1 MYHLETKIESQGEN
15 ITLNGTANA
24 RFEKF
29 GIGGNSSQETREE
42 FKSTVTGTEITV
54 NDTYINNQ
62 TKFNIDGNSYQ
73 RENPSPDNP
82 QEITNVG
89 ENGIKIKQS
98 GKNKVDFINYAEK
111 VFDSSKVEK
120 LSDGSYKFKHC
131 DTTYTLFEGLL
142 KAPSTLSWYAR
153 NDGTGKS
160 VRPTFMFKIFY
171 EDGTIGTPNYET
183 SPDFS
188 LQTIVLTK
196 NVIKIVNSYIGTS
209 PLTIIKD
216 VQLEEGSKATSYEPY
231 HEPIITPI
239 NLQGNIL
246 SKVGDVKD
254 ILKINRNGEVE
265 IKKNT
270 WEEIIN
276 GSDFIT
282 LSNNNKGLAF
292 YPSKKKTV
300 SLSDNDYLVT
310 NAQRNT
316 SHNDGTVY
324 QNPVNFV
331 FVGSPTDTLKTIK
344 AKFNGGKILYQ
355 LATPQIIT
363 LPSISPIELWQGT
376 NIFSLVT
383 NLDTEIELEYNYIP
397 QSPSPE
403 APSEI
408 KNVKDNINIK
418 IADKNNEEQQ
428 EILFP
433 LVQGQKLMQGD
444 YLADDGIHHT
454 KTQIQLDGV
463 TNGLKV
469 LNVTK
474 HSNDIYYCVINL
486 VKQSLNNTT
495 DVSSMYCSHFMP
507 HFEVKPGSCY
517 IAGSGLF
524 LVLVLTDQTITTV
537 DAANT
542 WLAAQK
548 EKGTPVVIEYKLAE
562 EEIETYTEV
571 QKEAWKQIKN
581 ARSYEG
587 QTNIFSTDEIS
598 PMFDVSAYKGISEE
612 FKQRLLN
619 GKITRAYLK
628 VLATDTKP
636 EMIID
641 ENNYLKDCTFEE
653 LRYVPDEGFIG
664 GTVAK
669 RVTGNFNN
677 VNSSFSIQDRE
688 FELYL
693 GVDLED
699 GTTEYIKYG
708 TFIVQK
714 PEDDQVT
721 DNTSF
726 EALDYMIKLNLPWV
740 DRMTYPCTL
749 KELFDDLVAQSGL
762 STKVTSFLNQN
773 FIVENNQFE
782 EGTTRREVLKAIA
795 QIAFNWARIDED
807 NDIVMDFE
815 KKDEV
820 AETLTADNYYN
831 LKKQDKYGPINVIVL
846 RNSQVEGENVT
857 LKDEYS
863 INYPIGK
870 NYCPD
875 IEKWEL
881 TNGAYIKDGYI
892 VLPNSNSQAK
902 IIFIKPEDVDNELY
916 LNYISNSDESNYGT
930 HINIDYLDEN
940 KKIINS
946 NGNAHINL
954 NGENN
959 IKANFGGNNEYG
971 NAIKEA
977 KYIRIIFIRG
987 STYTPL
993 PYKIKNVMLNKSDI
1007 NYEPFIPNGETELV
1021 ISDNPFAYT
1030 QSKRAKLIEAGRI
1043 LFGLTYVPMSMD
1055 MIGYMYLNCKDKIK
1069 ATNLNNETFE
1079 TYLLNHT
1086 IEYTG
1091 TISDSMEAPAVTKTE
1106 TKYQFTP
1113 QMIEALKHTELLID
1127 KANQRITEVVEK
1139 QTDFSNELTKQE
1151 TSLSGISQQVSKIY
1165 DFKKSVKGIY
1175 EIVLED
1181 ALPTNILKFE
1191 AIAKNVVGIY
1201 PKKTL
1206 YPSPKLYPKKGGA
1219 TLTLVFGRT
1228 SRGSIPNPI
1237 LPKKTLYPSSILY
1250 PRADGSYIREYS
1262 FYIGNP
1268 LREYLGKHD
1277 IFRVEND
1284 TEKGI
1289 TVVKVIRYV
1298 KYENGQYGLYDEPI
1312 EEIIDDTQQL
1322 QLFKGNNFVYI
1333 KEFTDWDI
1341 SADYIFNNE
1350 LNKQYAPRVETN
1362 ANIKTLNNEIELK
1375 VSEKV
1380 GKDEVITAI
1389 NLTPE
1394 KAKIK
1399 SKNLEL
1405 EGITTINGGFSIDE
1419 KGNASIANDTVKIN
1433 EKGIQ
1438 LADGASLVGGEG
1450 LITNLQFYGKVT
1462 HVYGAM
1468 NTEGYYDALGFEV
1481 DELTAGACVATSCT
1495 ISADLPKNFTVV
1507 SAYVTIK
1514 HYPTKFYFNNNHG
1527 WGYSRKL
1534 KLYQRSSSSMYREYN
1549 IFGGALIPSN
1559 YGIEVPNAFG
1569 KESFT
1574 PSIPNDTSQKV
1585 DIVTSIDLT
1594 EYLSS
1599 ETNYQSDFIIRSSDT
1614 PPAYTGDQSTGV
1626 DYVNCGYKTG
1636 MVMAVLNVYG
1646 YLRLEN
1652 KEE

>member
-1 MYHLETKIESQGEN
+1 MYHLETKIESQGESIALEN
-15 ITLNGTANA
+15 TARAKFTKFRIEGNSKQETTEGYQLLNLQSGMQNGITYYVDDEGYFYISGTCTSDRITLNLNEMVLNGTYTFTSKSISGGGINCALKDNTSEYKTIFWANNNNNTKEVNA
-24 RFEKF
+24 ISKDLVCYLTN
-29 GIGGNSSQETREE
+29 GATYNSKIKLMLVSGSQEKDVEPY
-42 FKSTVTGTEITV
+42 TGGI
-54 NDTYINNQ
+54 
-62 TKFNIDGNSYQ
+62 
-73 RENPSPDNP
+73 PSPNP
-82 QEITNVG
+82 
-89 ENGIKIKQS
+89 
-98 GKNKVDFINYAEK
+98 
-111 VFDSSKVEK
+111 
-120 LSDGSYKFKHC
+120 
-131 DTTYTLFEGLL
+131 
-142 KAPSTLSWYAR
+142 
-153 NDGTGKS
+153 
-160 VRPTFMFKIFY
+160 
-171 EDGTIGTPNYET
+171 
-183 SPDFS
+183 
-188 LQTIVLTK
+188 
-196 NVIKIVNSYIGTS
+196 
-209 PLTIIKD
+209 
-216 VQLEEGSKATSYEPY
+216 
-231 HEPIITPI
+231 
-239 NLQGNIL
+239 
-246 SKVGDVKD
+246 
-254 ILKINRNGEVE
+254 
-265 IKKNT
+265 
-270 WEEIIN
+270 
-276 GSDFIT
+276 
-282 LSNNNKGLAF
+282 
-292 YPSKKKTV
+292 
-300 SLSDNDYLVT
+300 DY
-310 NAQRNT
+310 
-316 SHNDGTVY
+316 
-324 QNPVNFV
+324 
-331 FVGSPTDTLKTIK
+331 
-344 AKFNGGKILYQ
+344 
-355 LATPQIIT
+355 
-363 LPSISPIELWQGT
+363 
-376 NIFSLVT
+376 
-383 NLDTEIELEYNYIP
+383 
-397 QSPSPE
+397 
-403 APSEI
+403 PSEI
-408 KNVKDNINIK
+408 KNVKENVRINIRNK
-418 IADKNNEEQQ
+418 NFCDLDILEKLKEKAITINSLNSFTINLKNGRMGITSRINIMLPDGIDKSKKYRIKYHRKMNNTSFLPRLSALYVDGSKDEVEDRILEADYEYVTSGKELSGMTLSWNTQEQGGIVTFSNISITEINENSDFEESKKQT
-428 EILFP
+428 IIFP
-433 LVQGQKLMQGD
+433 FKQGQKLMQGD

-454 KTQIQLDGV
+454 KTQIVLDGV

-469 LNVTK
+469 SNVTK

-507 HFEVKPGSCY
+507 HFEVRPGSCY
-517 IAGSGLF
+517 IASSGLY

-542 WLAAQK
+542 WLATQK
-548 EKGTPVVIEYKLAE
+548 EKGTPVVIEYELAE
-562 EEIETYTEV
+562 EEIETYTEE
-571 QKEAWKQIKN
+571 QKEAYEQRKN
-581 ARSYEG
+581 ARSYDDI
-587 QTNIFSTDEIS
+587 THVFSTNLIS
-598 PMFDVSAYKGISEE
+598 PIFDLSAYKKITKE
-612 FKQRLLN
+612 FKDRVLG
-619 GKITRAYLK
+619 GKITRGYLK

-677 VNSSFSIQDRE
+677 VDSSFSIQDRE

-714 PEDDQVT
+714 PEDDQVN

-782 EGTTRREVLKAIA
+782 EGTTRRDVLKAIA

-831 LKKQDKYGPINVIVL
+831 LKKQDMYGPINVIIL

-857 LKDEYS
+857 IRDEKS
-863 INYPIGK
+863 IAQY
-870 NYCPD
+870 
-875 IEKWEL
+875 
-881 TNGAYIKDGYI
+881 
-892 VLPNSNSQAK
+892 
-902 IIFIKPEDVDNELY
+902 
-916 LNYISNSDESNYGT
+916 
-930 HINIDYLDEN
+930 
-940 KKIINS
+940 
-946 NGNAHINL
+946 
-954 NGENN
+954 
-959 IKANFGGNNEYG
+959 
-971 NAIKEA
+971 
-977 KYIRIIFIRG
+977 
-987 STYTPL
+987 
-993 PYKIKNVMLNKSDI
+993 
-1007 NYEPFIPNGETELV
+1007 GETELV

-1043 LFGLTYVPMSMD
+1043 LFGLTYIPMSMD

-1091 TISDSMEAPAVTKTE
+1091 TISDSMEAPAATKTE

-1113 QMIEALKHTELLID
+1113 QMIEALKHTELLVD
-1127 KANQRITEVVEK
+1127 KANQRITELIEK

-1151 TSLSGISQQVSKIY
+1151 ASLSGISQQVSKIY
-1165 DFKKSVKGIY
+1165 DFKKSVKGIN

-1191 AIAKNVVGIY
+1191 AIAKNVVGMY

-1262 FYIGNP
+1262 FYIANP

-1298 KYENGQYGLYDEPI
+1298 KYENGQYSLYDEPI
-1312 EEIIDDTQQL
+1312 EEIIDNTQQL

-1527 WGYSRKL
+1527 WGYSRNL

-1569 KESFT
+1569 EESFT

-1614 PPAYTGDQSTGV
+1614 PPAYTGDQSTGI

>member
-1 MYHLETKIESQGEN
+1 MINEGTQVLDYVEYQEKN
-15 ITLNGTANA
+15 IN
-24 RFEKF
+24 F
-29 GIGGNSSQETREE
+29 
-42 FKSTVTGTEITV
+42 
-54 NDTYINNQ
+54 
-62 TKFNIDGNSYQ
+62 
-73 RENPSPDNP
+73 
-82 QEITNVG
+82 
-89 ENGIKIKQS
+89 
-98 GKNKVDFINYAEK
+98 
-111 VFDSSKVEK
+111 
-120 LSDGSYKFKHC
+120 
-131 DTTYTLFEGLL
+131 
-142 KAPSTLSWYAR
+142 
-153 NDGTGKS
+153 
-160 VRPTFMFKIFY
+160 
-171 EDGTIGTPNYET
+171 
-183 SPDFS
+183 
-188 LQTIVLTK
+188 
-196 NVIKIVNSYIGTS
+196 
-209 PLTIIKD
+209 PLT
-216 VQLEEGSKATSYEPY
+216 
-231 HEPIITPI
+231 
-239 NLQGNIL
+239 
-246 SKVGDVKD
+246 
-254 ILKINRNGEVE
+254 
-265 IKKNT
+265 
-270 WEEIIN
+270 
-276 GSDFIT
+276 
-282 LSNNNKGLAF
+282 
-292 YPSKKKTV
+292 
-300 SLSDNDYLVT
+300 
-310 NAQRNT
+310 
-316 SHNDGTVY
+316 
-324 QNPVNFV
+324 QN
-331 FVGSPTDTLKTIK
+331 
-344 AKFNGGKILYQ
+344 
-355 LATPQIIT
+355 
-363 LPSISPIELWQGT
+363 
-376 NIFSLVT
+376 
-383 NLDTEIELEYNYIP
+383 
-397 QSPSPE
+397 
-403 APSEI
+403 
-408 KNVKDNINIK
+408 
-418 IADKNNEEQQ
+418 
-428 EILFP
+428 
-433 LVQGQKLMQGD
+433 QKLMKGD
-444 YLADDGIHHT
+444 YLAENGIHHKRKQIVLDGTENWVTLTTQKGDNTSYFYCT
-454 KTQIQLDGV
+454 KTDMKKASSIICNQFKNRAV
-463 TNGLKV
+463 W
-469 LNVTK
+469 
-474 HSNDIYYCVINL
+474 S
-486 VKQSLNNTT
+486 T
-495 DVSSMYCSHFMP
+495 DVEGIQSIIDNLIRLRINTNRAS
-507 HFEVKPGSCY
+507 
-517 IAGSGLF
+517 
-524 LVLVLTDQTITTV
+524 TV
-537 DAANT
+537 SELKA

-548 EKGTPVVIEYKLAE
+548 EKGTPVVIEYELAE
-562 EEIETYTEV
+562 EEIEPYTEEQQAV
-571 QKEAWKQIKN
+571 YDKIKKT
-581 ARSYEG
+581 AHSYDER
-587 QTNIFSTDEIS
+587 TYIFSPAEIS
-598 PMFDVSAYKGISEE
+598 PMFDVSAYKRISEE

-628 VLATDTKP
+628 VLATNTKP

-677 VNSSFSIQDRE
+677 VDSSFSIQDRE

-699 GTTEYIKYG
+699 KTTEYIKYG

-714 PEDDQVT
+714 PEDDQVN

-902 IIFIKPEDVDNELY
+902 IIFIKPEDVDNKLY

-930 HINIDYLDEN
+930 HINIEYLDEN
-940 KKIINS
+940 KKLIKS

-959 IKANFGGNNEYG
+959 IKANFGGNDEYG
-971 NAIKEA
+971 NVIKEA

-993 PYKIKNVMLNKSDI
+993 PYKIKNVMLNKADI

-1030 QSKRAKLIEAGRI
+1030 QSKRAKLIEAGKI
-1043 LFGLTYVPMSMD
+1043 LFGLTYIPMSMD

-1091 TISDSMEAPAVTKTE
+1091 TISDSMEAPAATKTE

-1113 QMIEALKHTELLID
+1113 QMIEALKHTELLLD
-1127 KANQRITEVVEK
+1127 KANQRITEVIEK

-1165 DFKKSVKGIY
+1165 DFKKSVKGID

-1191 AIAKNVVGIY
+1191 AIAKNVVGMY

-1206 YPSPKLYPKKGGA
+1206 YPSPKLYPKKGGT

-1237 LPKKTLYPSSILY
+1237 LPKKTLYPSSRLY

-1262 FYIGNP
+1262 FYIANP

-1419 KGNASIANDTVKIN
+1419 KGNASIANNTVKIN

-1450 LITNLQFYGKVT
+1450 LLSNLQYQGLNYSFGDYTIQGT
-1462 HVYGAM
+1462 F
-1468 NTEGYYDALGFEV
+1468 GYMGFWIADNGDKIEI
-1481 DELTAGACVATSCT
+1481 LKSSTIITA
-1495 ISADLPKNFTVV
+1495 D
-1507 SAYVTIK
+1507 
-1514 HYPTKFYFNNNHG
+1514 
-1527 WGYSRKL
+1527 
-1534 KLYQRSSSSMYREYN
+1534 
-1549 IFGGALIPSN
+1549 IPSN
-1559 YGIEVPNAFG
+1559 FKIKKGIITLVHRPINADYQVSASSNSKVNIWGTSRNVALYKGTLNKYVGRDTTYANYTESDLDYYSEISNAFG
-1569 KESFT
+1569 ENGWT
-1574 PSIPNDTSQKV
+1574 PPIATNTSDAQ
-1585 DIVTSIDLT
+1585 IATIHSIDISDYIT
-1594 EYLSS
+1594 SGEVNKFKIQTKMKTPTPGSDYYSS
-1599 ETNYQSDFIIRSSDT
+1599 EIKIAPYNGTVIAT
-1614 PPAYTGDQSTGV
+1614 
-1626 DYVNCGYKTG
+1626 
-1636 MVMAVLNVYG
+1636 LNIYG
-1646 YLRLEN
+1646 FMSM
-1652 KEE
+1652 

>member
-1 MYHLETKIESQGEN
+1 MYNFSNEAKIRV
-15 ITLNGTANA
+15 L
-24 RFEKF
+24 
-29 GIGGNSSQETREE
+29 
-42 FKSTVTGTEITV
+42 
-54 NDTYINNQ
+54 
-62 TKFNIDGNSYQ
+62 
-73 RENPSPDNP
+73 
-82 QEITNVG
+82 
-89 ENGIKIKQS
+89 S
-98 GKNKVDFINYAEK
+98 GK
-111 VFDSSKVEK
+111 
-120 LSDGSYKFKHC
+120 
-131 DTTYTLFEGLL
+131 
-142 KAPSTLSWYAR
+142 
-153 NDGTGKS
+153 
-160 VRPTFMFKIFY
+160 
-171 EDGTIGTPNYET
+171 
-183 SPDFS
+183 
-188 LQTIVLTK
+188 
-196 NVIKIVNSYIGTS
+196 
-209 PLTIIKD
+209 
-216 VQLEEGSKATSYEPY
+216 
-231 HEPIITPI
+231 
-239 NLQGNIL
+239 
-246 SKVGDVKD
+246 
-254 ILKINRNGEVE
+254 
-265 IKKNT
+265 
-270 WEEIIN
+270 
-276 GSDFIT
+276 
-282 LSNNNKGLAF
+282 
-292 YPSKKKTV
+292 
-300 SLSDNDYLVT
+300 VT
-310 NAQRNT
+310 R
-316 SHNDGTVY
+316 G
-324 QNPVNFV
+324 
-331 FVGSPTDTLKTIK
+331 
-344 AKFNGGKILYQ
+344 
-355 LATPQIIT
+355 
-363 LPSISPIELWQGT
+363 
-376 NIFSLVT
+376 
-383 NLDTEIELEYNYIP
+383 
-397 QSPSPE
+397 
-403 APSEI
+403 
-408 KNVKDNINIK
+408 
-418 IADKNNEEQQ
+418 
-428 EILFP
+428 
-433 LVQGQKLMQGD
+433 
-444 YLADDGIHHT
+444 
-454 KTQIQLDGV
+454 
-463 TNGLKV
+463 
-469 LNVTK
+469 
-474 HSNDIYYCVINL
+474 
-486 VKQSLNNTT
+486 
-495 DVSSMYCSHFMP
+495 
-507 HFEVKPGSCY
+507 
-517 IAGSGLF
+517 
-524 LVLVLTDQTITTV
+524 
-537 DAANT
+537 
-542 WLAAQK
+542 
-548 EKGTPVVIEYKLAE
+548 
-562 EEIETYTEV
+562 
-571 QKEAWKQIKN
+571 
-581 ARSYEG
+581 
-587 QTNIFSTDEIS
+587 
-598 PMFDVSAYKGISEE
+598 
-612 FKQRLLN
+612 
-619 GKITRAYLK
+619 YLK
-628 VLATDTKP
+628 VLSTDTKP

-677 VNSSFSIQDRE
+677 VDNSFSIQDRE

-714 PEDDQVT
+714 PEDDQVN

-726 EALDYMIKLNLPWV
+726 EALDYMIKLNLPWI

-762 STKVTSFLNQN
+762 STKVTSFLNQD

-782 EGTTRREVLKAIA
+782 EGTTRRDVLKAIA

-831 LKKQDKYGPINVIVL
+831 LKKQDMYGPINVIIL

-857 LKDEYS
+857 IRDEKS
-863 INYPIGK
+863 IAQY
-870 NYCPD
+870 
-875 IEKWEL
+875 
-881 TNGAYIKDGYI
+881 
-892 VLPNSNSQAK
+892 
-902 IIFIKPEDVDNELY
+902 
-916 LNYISNSDESNYGT
+916 
-930 HINIDYLDEN
+930 
-940 KKIINS
+940 
-946 NGNAHINL
+946 
-954 NGENN
+954 
-959 IKANFGGNNEYG
+959 
-971 NAIKEA
+971 
-977 KYIRIIFIRG
+977 
-987 STYTPL
+987 
-993 PYKIKNVMLNKSDI
+993 
-1007 NYEPFIPNGETELV
+1007 GETELV

-1069 ATNLNNETFE
+1069 ATNLNNKTFE

-1091 TISDSMEAPAVTKTE
+1091 TISDSMEAPAATKTE

-1113 QMIEALKHTELLID
+1113 QMIEALKHTELLVD
-1127 KANQRITEVVEK
+1127 KANQRITELIEK

-1151 TSLSGISQQVSKIY
+1151 ISLSGISQQVSKIY
-1165 DFKKSVKGIY
+1165 DFKKSVKGIN

-1191 AIAKNVVGIY
+1191 AIAKNVVGMY

-1262 FYIGNP
+1262 FYIANP

-1462 HVYGAM
+1462 HVFGAM

-1569 KESFT
+1569 EEDFT

-1614 PPAYTGDQSTGV
+1614 PPAYTGDQSIGI

>member
-1 MYHLETKIESQGEN
+1 MYHLEAKIESQGES
-15 ITLNGTANA
+15 ITLENTARA
-24 RFEKF
+24 KF
-29 GIGGNSSQETREE
+29 TKFRIEGNSKQETR
-42 FKSTVTGTEITV
+42 
-54 NDTYINNQ
+54 
-62 TKFNIDGNSYQ
+62 
-73 RENPSPDNP
+73 
-82 QEITNVG
+82 
-89 ENGIKIKQS
+89 S
-98 GKNKVDFINYAEK
+98 GKNKIIFDDIKETVNRGITCSIKNGVITLNDTASGVVNFYSNPINISAGKYTLSKNIGGTWSLGTAT
-111 VFDSSKVEK
+111 SSPAILLQQKEE
-120 LSDGSYKFKHC
+120 DGSY
-131 DTTYTLFEGLL
+131 TTVEGGELTAYASAKNFTTLDLAEGTYRIRVFI
-142 KAPSTLSWYAR
+142 A
-153 NDGTGKS
+153 TGNILNNFTW
-160 VRPTFMFKIFY
+160 RP
-171 EDGTIGTPNYET
+171 
-183 SPDFS
+183 
-188 LQTIVLTK
+188 
-196 NVIKIVNSYIGTS
+196 
-209 PLTIIKD
+209 
-216 VQLEEGSKATSYEPY
+216 QLEEGENFTGFE
-231 HEPIITPI
+231 
-239 NLQGNIL
+239 QG
-246 SKVGDVKD
+246 
-254 ILKINRNGEVE
+254 
-265 IKKNT
+265 
-270 WEEIIN
+270 
-276 GSDFIT
+276 
-282 LSNNNKGLAF
+282 GLM
-292 YPSKKKTV
+292 PSE
-300 SLSDNDYLVT
+300 
-310 NAQRNT
+310 
-316 SHNDGTVY
+316 
-324 QNPVNFV
+324 
-331 FVGSPTDTLKTIK
+331 
-344 AKFNGGKILYQ
+344 KF
-355 LATPQIIT
+355 
-363 LPSISPIELWQGT
+363 
-376 NIFSLVT
+376 
-383 NLDTEIELEYNYIP
+383 
-397 QSPSPE
+397 
-403 APSEI
+403 PSEI
-408 KNVKDNINIK
+408 KNVKGNTNIK
-418 IADKNNEEQQ
+418 ITDKNNEEQQ

-433 LVQGQKLMQGD
+433 LIQGQKLMQRD

-469 LNVTK
+469 SKVTK
-474 HSNDIYYCVINL
+474 HSNNIYYCVINL
-486 VKQSLNNTT
+486 VKQSINNMN
-495 DVSSMYCSHFMP
+495 DINGMYCSHFMP
-507 HFEVKPGSCY
+507 HFEVRPGSCY
-517 IAGSGLF
+517 IAGSGLY

-548 EKGTPVVIEYKLAE
+548 EKGTPVVIEYELAE
-562 EEIETYTEV
+562 EVVEPYTEEQQAV
-571 QKEAWKQIKN
+571 YDKIKKT
-581 ARSYEG
+581 AHSYDE
-587 QTNIFSTDEIS
+587 QTHIFSPDETSLI
-598 PMFDVSAYKGISEE
+598 FDVSAYKRISEE

-619 GKITRAYLK
+619 GKVTRGYLK

-636 EMIID
+636 EMTID

-677 VNSSFSIQDRE
+677 VDSSFSIQDRE

-714 PEDDQVT
+714 PENDQVN

-749 KELFDDLVAQSGL
+749 KELFNDLVDQSGL
-762 STKVTSFLNQN
+762 STKVTSFLNQD

-782 EGTTRREVLKAIA
+782 EGTTRRDVLKAIA

-831 LKKQDKYGPINVIVL
+831 LKKQDMYGPINVIIL

-857 LKDEYS
+857 IRDEKS
-863 INYPIGK
+863 IAQY
-870 NYCPD
+870 
-875 IEKWEL
+875 
-881 TNGAYIKDGYI
+881 
-892 VLPNSNSQAK
+892 
-902 IIFIKPEDVDNELY
+902 
-916 LNYISNSDESNYGT
+916 
-930 HINIDYLDEN
+930 
-940 KKIINS
+940 
-946 NGNAHINL
+946 
-954 NGENN
+954 
-959 IKANFGGNNEYG
+959 
-971 NAIKEA
+971 
-977 KYIRIIFIRG
+977 
-987 STYTPL
+987 
-993 PYKIKNVMLNKSDI
+993 
-1007 NYEPFIPNGETELV
+1007 GETELV

-1069 ATNLNNETFE
+1069 ATNLNNKTFE

-1091 TISDSMEAPAVTKTE
+1091 TISDSMEAPAATKTE

-1113 QMIEALKHTELLID
+1113 QMIEALKHTELLVD
-1127 KANQRITEVVEK
+1127 KANQRITELIEK

-1151 TSLSGISQQVSKIY
+1151 ISLSGISQQVSKIY
-1165 DFKKSVKGIY
+1165 DFKKSVKGIN

-1191 AIAKNVVGIY
+1191 AIAKNVVGMY

-1262 FYIGNP
+1262 FYIANP

-1438 LADGASLVGGEG
+1438 LVDGASLVGGEG

-1569 KESFT
+1569 KENFT

-1614 PPAYTGDQSTGV
+1614 PPAYTGDQSTGI

>member
-1 MYHLETKIESQGEN
+1 M
-15 ITLNGTANA
+15 
-24 RFEKF
+24 
-29 GIGGNSSQETREE
+29 
-42 FKSTVTGTEITV
+42 V
-54 NDTYINNQ
+54 
-62 TKFNIDGNSYQ
+62 
-73 RENPSPDNP
+73 
-82 QEITNVG
+82 
-89 ENGIKIKQS
+89 
-98 GKNKVDFINYAEK
+98 
-111 VFDSSKVEK
+111 VE
-120 LSDGSYKFKHC
+120 
-131 DTTYTLFEGLL
+131 
-142 KAPSTLSWYAR
+142 
-153 NDGTGKS
+153 
-160 VRPTFMFKIFY
+160 Y
-171 EDGTIGTPNYET
+171 E
-183 SPDFS
+183 
-188 LQTIVLTK
+188 
-196 NVIKIVNSYIGTS
+196 
-209 PLTIIKD
+209 
-216 VQLEEGSKATSYEPY
+216 
-231 HEPIITPI
+231 
-239 NLQGNIL
+239 
-246 SKVGDVKD
+246 
-254 ILKINRNGEVE
+254 
-265 IKKNT
+265 
-270 WEEIIN
+270 
-276 GSDFIT
+276 
-282 LSNNNKGLAF
+282 
-292 YPSKKKTV
+292 
-300 SLSDNDYLVT
+300 
-310 NAQRNT
+310 
-316 SHNDGTVY
+316 
-324 QNPVNFV
+324 
-331 FVGSPTDTLKTIK
+331 
-344 AKFNGGKILYQ
+344 
-355 LATPQIIT
+355 
-363 LPSISPIELWQGT
+363 
-376 NIFSLVT
+376 
-383 NLDTEIELEYNYIP
+383 
-397 QSPSPE
+397 
-403 APSEI
+403 
-408 KNVKDNINIK
+408 
-418 IADKNNEEQQ
+418 
-428 EILFP
+428 
-433 LVQGQKLMQGD
+433 
-444 YLADDGIHHT
+444 
-454 KTQIQLDGV
+454 
-463 TNGLKV
+463 
-469 LNVTK
+469 
-474 HSNDIYYCVINL
+474 
-486 VKQSLNNTT
+486 
-495 DVSSMYCSHFMP
+495 
-507 HFEVKPGSCY
+507 
-517 IAGSGLF
+517 
-524 LVLVLTDQTITTV
+524 
-537 DAANT
+537 
-542 WLAAQK
+542 
-548 EKGTPVVIEYKLAE
+548 LAE
-562 EEIETYTEV
+562 EEIEPYNAE
-571 QKEAWKQIKN
+571 QAESYKQIQD
-581 ARSYEG
+581 ARSYDDI
-587 QTNIFSTDEIS
+587 THVFSTNLIS
-598 PMFDVSAYKGISEE
+598 PIFDLSAYKKITKE
-612 FKQRLLN
+612 FKDRVLG
-619 GKITRAYLK
+619 GKITRGYLK

-677 VNSSFSIQDRE
+677 IDSSFSIQDRE

-714 PEDDQVT
+714 PEDDQVN

-726 EALDYMIKLNLPWV
+726 TALDYMIKLNLPWV

-762 STKVTSFLNQN
+762 STKVTSFLNQD

-782 EGTTRREVLKAIA
+782 EGTTRRDVLKAIA
-795 QIAFNWARIDED
+795 QMAFNWARVDED

-820 AETLTADNYYN
+820 AEILTADNYYN
-831 LKKQDKYGPINVIVL
+831 FKKQDMYGPINVIVL
-846 RNSQVEGENVT
+846 RNSQVEGENIT
-857 LKDEYS
+857 IRDEES
-863 INYPIGK
+863 INAPKGK
-870 NYCPD
+870 NLCPN
-875 IEKWEL
+875 INEWNL
-881 TNGAYIKDGYI
+881 YNGAYIEDGYI
-892 VLPNSNSQAK
+892 ILPNSNSFAR
-902 IIFIKPEDVDNELY
+902 IDVLWNKK
-916 LNYISNSDESNYGT
+916 SNSLKLNILFNSSFENYGV
-930 HINIDYLDEN
+930 HIYTEYRDEN
-940 KKIINS
+940 NTLLSS
-946 NGNAHINL
+946 NGAAYKDK
-954 NGENN
+954 NGEIIQNF
-959 IKANFGGNNEYG
+959 IFGGNNKYG
-971 NAIKEA
+971 EAISKA
-977 KYIRIIFIRG
+977 KYIRIIITRSSSFA
-987 STYTPL
+987 SQE
-993 PYKIKNVMLNKSDI
+993 YKFKNVMCNSEEL

-1091 TISDSMEAPAVTKTE
+1091 TISDSMEAPATTKTE

-1113 QMIEALKHTELLID
+1113 QMIEALKHTELLVD

-1165 DFKKSVKGIY
+1165 DFKKSVKGID

-1191 AIAKNVVGIY
+1191 AIAKNVVGMY

-1228 SRGSIPNPI
+1228 SRGSIPDPI
-1237 LPKKTLYPSSILY
+1237 LPKKTLYPSSTLY

-1262 FYIGNP
+1262 FYIANP

-1450 LITNLQFYGKVT
+1450 LLSNLQYQGLNYSFGDYTIQGT
-1462 HVYGAM
+1462 F
-1468 NTEGYYDALGFEV
+1468 GYMGFWIADNGDKIEI
-1481 DELTAGACVATSCT
+1481 LKSSTIITA
-1495 ISADLPKNFTVV
+1495 D
-1507 SAYVTIK
+1507 
-1514 HYPTKFYFNNNHG
+1514 
-1527 WGYSRKL
+1527 
-1534 KLYQRSSSSMYREYN
+1534 
-1549 IFGGALIPSN
+1549 IPSN
-1559 YGIEVPNAFG
+1559 FKIKKAIITLVHRPINADYRVSASSNSKVNIWGTSRNVALYKGTLNKYVGRDTTYANYTESDLDYYSEISNAFG
-1569 KESFT
+1569 ENGWT
-1574 PSIPNDTSQKV
+1574 PPIATNTSDAQ
-1585 DIVTSIDLT
+1585 IATIHSIDISDYIT
-1594 EYLSS
+1594 SGEVNKFKIQTKMKTPTSGSDYYSS
-1599 ETNYQSDFIIRSSDT
+1599 EIKIAPYNGTVIAT
-1614 PPAYTGDQSTGV
+1614 
-1626 DYVNCGYKTG
+1626 
-1636 MVMAVLNVYG
+1636 LNIYG
-1646 YLRLEN
+1646 FMSM
-1652 KEE
+1652 

>member
-1 MYHLETKIESQGEN
+1 MYHLETKIKGQGEN
-15 ITLNGTANA
+15 ITLNNTAEA
-24 RFEKF
+24 RFKSF
-29 GIGGNSSQETREE
+29 GIGGNSYQETGDVTDEE
-42 FKSTVTGTEITV
+42 GNVIGVMPSPNYKSDIQNVTGSANV
-54 NDTYINNQ
+54 
-62 TKFNIDGNSYQ
+62 K
-73 RENPSPDNP
+73 
-82 QEITNVG
+82 ITNG
-89 ENGIKIKQS
+89 LEDITYQEQS
-98 GKNKVDFINYAEK
+98 F
-111 VFDSSKVEK
+111 
-120 LSDGSYKFKHC
+120 
-131 DTTYTLFEGLL
+131 T
-142 KAPSTLSWYAR
+142 
-153 NDGTGKS
+153 
-160 VRPTFMFKIFY
+160 
-171 EDGTIGTPNYET
+171 
-183 SPDFS
+183 
-188 LQTIVLTK
+188 
-196 NVIKIVNSYIGTS
+196 
-209 PLTIIKD
+209 
-216 VQLEEGSKATSYEPY
+216 
-231 HEPIITPI
+231 
-239 NLQGNIL
+239 
-246 SKVGDVKD
+246 
-254 ILKINRNGEVE
+254 
-265 IKKNT
+265 
-270 WEEIIN
+270 
-276 GSDFIT
+276 
-282 LSNNNKGLAF
+282 
-292 YPSKKKTV
+292 
-300 SLSDNDYLVT
+300 
-310 NAQRNT
+310 
-316 SHNDGTVY
+316 
-324 QNPVNFV
+324 
-331 FVGSPTDTLKTIK
+331 
-344 AKFNGGKILYQ
+344 
-355 LATPQIIT
+355 
-363 LPSISPIELWQGT
+363 
-376 NIFSLVT
+376 
-383 NLDTEIELEYNYIP
+383 
-397 QSPSPE
+397 
-403 APSEI
+403 
-408 KNVKDNINIK
+408 
-418 IADKNNEEQQ
+418 
-428 EILFP
+428 FP
-433 LVQGQKLMQGD
+433 LQEGQRLMLND
-444 YLADDGIHHT
+444 YLADDGIHH
-454 KTQIQLDGV
+454 KRKQIVFDG
-463 TNGLKV
+463 TENWIW
-469 LNVTK
+469 
-474 HSNDIYYCVINL
+474 NDTTRYAL
-486 VKQSLNNTT
+486 SLENIGGI
-495 DVSSMYCSHFMP
+495 DAICSHYIY
-507 HFEVKPGSCY
+507 KKYTGSTLSTDKTFCVNDNFTY
-517 IAGSGLF
+517 IGFHDKEITS
-524 LVLVLTDQTITTV
+524 LTKWKEYLAEQY
-537 DAANT
+537 AN
-542 WLAAQK
+542 
-548 EKGTPVVIEYKLAE
+548 GTPLTVEYDLAE
-562 EEIETYTEV
+562 EEIEPYTEEQQAV
-571 QKEAWKQIKN
+571 HNEIKKT
-581 ARSYEG
+581 AHSYGE
-587 QTNIFSTDEIS
+587 QTHIFSTDETSLI
-598 PMFDVSAYKGISEE
+598 FDVSAYKRISEE

-677 VNSSFSIQDRE
+677 VDNSFSIQDRE

-693 GVDLED
+693 GVDLEN

-714 PEDDQVT
+714 PEDDQVN

-762 STKVTSFLNQN
+762 STKVTSFLNQD

-782 EGTTRREVLKAIA
+782 EGTTRRDVLKAIA
-795 QIAFNWARIDED
+795 QMAFNWARVDED

-815 KKDEV
+815 KKDEI

-831 LKKQDKYGPINVIVL
+831 LKKQDMYGPINVIIL

-857 LKDEYS
+857 IRDEKS
-863 INYPIGK
+863 IAQY
-870 NYCPD
+870 
-875 IEKWEL
+875 
-881 TNGAYIKDGYI
+881 
-892 VLPNSNSQAK
+892 
-902 IIFIKPEDVDNELY
+902 
-916 LNYISNSDESNYGT
+916 
-930 HINIDYLDEN
+930 
-940 KKIINS
+940 
-946 NGNAHINL
+946 
-954 NGENN
+954 
-959 IKANFGGNNEYG
+959 
-971 NAIKEA
+971 
-977 KYIRIIFIRG
+977 
-987 STYTPL
+987 
-993 PYKIKNVMLNKSDI
+993 
-1007 NYEPFIPNGETELV
+1007 GETELV
-1021 ISDNPFAYT
+1021 ISDNPFAYA

-1043 LFGLTYVPMSMD
+1043 LFGLTYIPMSMD

-1091 TISDSMEAPAVTKTE
+1091 TISDGMEAPAVTKTE

-1127 KANQRITEVVEK
+1127 KANQIITEVVEK

-1191 AIAKNVVGIY
+1191 AIAKNVVGMY

-1228 SRGSIPNPI
+1228 SRGSIPDPI
-1237 LPKKTLYPSSILY
+1237 LPKKTLYPSSTLY

-1262 FYIGNP
+1262 FYIANP

-1481 DELTAGACVATSCT
+1481 DELTAGACVATLCT

-1569 KESFT
+1569 EENFT

-1614 PPAYTGDQSTGV
+1614 PPAYTGDQSTGI

>member
-24 RFEKF
+24 KFEKF
-29 GIGGNSSQETREE
+29 VIGGNSSQETREE
-42 FKSTVTGTEITV
+42 FKSTVKGTEVTV

-62 TKFNIDGNSYQ
+62 TKFNIEGNSYQ
-73 RENPSPDNP
+73 ETTEGYNLLNVPAEYTILSTEAYKKVPISLKANHTYTIKIGQINTDNTDVTSVLFNFIYNEVEISNSYAYVKLSDLKGTYTPASDVDAVYIYSGDSYAQGAKTNTTYKNLMIYEGTEDKPYEPYTGGIPSPNP
-82 QEITNVG
+82 DYRQEITNVG

-98 GKNKVDFINYAEK
+98 GKNLLNVPAEYTILSTEVFKKVPISLKANHTYTIKIGQINTDNTDVTSVLFNFIYNEVEISNSYAY
-111 VFDSSKVEK
+111 VK
-120 LSDGSYKFKHC
+120 LSDLKGTYTPASDVDAVYIYSGDSYAQGAKTN
-131 DTTYTLFEGLL
+131 TTYENLMIYEG
-142 KAPSTLSWYAR
+142 
-153 NDGTGKS
+153 
-160 VRPTFMFKIFY
+160 I
-171 EDGTIGTPNYET
+171 ED
-183 SPDFS
+183 
-188 LQTIVLTK
+188 
-196 NVIKIVNSYIGTS
+196 
-209 PLTIIKD
+209 
-216 VQLEEGSKATSYEPY
+216 ASYEPY

-254 ILKINRNGEVE
+254 ILRVNRNGEVE

-270 WEEIIN
+270 WEETIN
-276 GSDFIT
+276 GSDLAT
-282 LSNNNKGLAF
+282 LPNNNKRIVF
-292 YPSKKKTV
+292 YTSKKKTT
-300 SLSDNDYLVT
+300 SYSDNDYLVT
-310 NAQRNT
+310 NAQRNRT
-316 SHNDGTVY
+316 FNDGTVY
-324 QNPVNFV
+324 QNTSNFV
-331 FVGSPTDTLKTIK
+331 FVGSPTDTLETIK

-376 NIFSLVT
+376 NIFSLIT

-397 QSPSPE
+397 QSPSLE

-408 KNVKDNINIK
+408 KNVKGNTNIK
-418 IADKNNEEQQ
+418 ITDKNNKEQQ

-433 LVQGQKLMQGD
+433 FVQGQKLMQGD
-444 YLADDGIHHT
+444 YLADDGIHH
-454 KTQIQLDGV
+454 KRKQIVIDNNC
-463 TNGLKV
+463 TIW
-469 LNVTK
+469 NVK
-474 HSNDIYYCVINL
+474 IQDNELIFAN
-486 VKQSLNNTT
+486 
-495 DVSSMYCSHFMP
+495 
-507 HFEVKPGSCY
+507 
-517 IAGSGLF
+517 IAVAG
-524 LVLVLTDQTITTV
+524 ITTGYY
-537 DAANT
+537 DKTPLKICNLFKNFYSLGNMQNDNLNT
-542 WLAAQK
+542 VGCALYSQQIWIRSENVYGITTEDSAETRISKVKLYL
-548 EKGTPVVIEYKLAE
+548 EKQNLIAEYELAE
-562 EEIETYTEV
+562 EEVEPYTDE

-598 PMFDVSAYKGISEE
+598 PMFDVSAYKRISEE

-636 EMIID
+636 EMIVD

-677 VNSSFSIQDRE
+677 VDSSFSIQDRE

-714 PEDDQVT
+714 PENDQVN

-740 DRMTYPCTL
+740 DRMTYPCKL

-762 STKVTSFLNQN
+762 STKVTSFLNQD

-946 NGNAHINL
+946 NGNAHRNL

-959 IKANFGGNNEYG
+959 IKTNFGGNNEYG

-993 PYKIKNVMLNKSDI
+993 PYKIKNVMLNKADI

-1091 TISDSMEAPAVTKTE
+1091 TISDSMETKALTKAE
-1106 TKYQFTP
+1106 TKYQYTTP
-1113 QMIEALKHTELLID
+1113 QEAAIKRTEIFVD
-1127 KANQRITEVVEK
+1127 KANQTITEVIEK
-1139 QTDFSNELTKQE
+1139 QTNFSNELTKQE

-1191 AIAKNVVGIY
+1191 AIAKNVVGMY

-1228 SRGSIPNPI
+1228 SRGSIPDPI
-1237 LPKKTLYPSSILY
+1237 LPKKTLYPSSTLY

-1341 SADYIFNNE
+1341 SADYIFNHE
-1350 LNKQYAPRVETN
+1350 LNKQ
-1362 ANIKTLNNEIELK
+1362 
-1375 VSEKV
+1375 
-1380 GKDEVITAI
+1380 
-1389 NLTPE
+1389 
-1394 KAKIK
+1394 
-1399 SKNLEL
+1399 
-1405 EGITTINGGFSIDE
+1405 
-1419 KGNASIANDTVKIN
+1419 
-1433 EKGIQ
+1433 
-1438 LADGASLVGGEG
+1438 
-1450 LITNLQFYGKVT
+1450 
-1462 HVYGAM
+1462 
-1468 NTEGYYDALGFEV
+1468 
-1481 DELTAGACVATSCT
+1481 
-1495 ISADLPKNFTVV
+1495 
-1507 SAYVTIK
+1507 
-1514 HYPTKFYFNNNHG
+1514 
-1527 WGYSRKL
+1527 
-1534 KLYQRSSSSMYREYN
+1534 
-1549 IFGGALIPSN
+1549 
-1559 YGIEVPNAFG
+1559 
-1569 KESFT
+1569 
-1574 PSIPNDTSQKV
+1574 
-1585 DIVTSIDLT
+1585 
-1594 EYLSS
+1594 
-1599 ETNYQSDFIIRSSDT
+1599 
-1614 PPAYTGDQSTGV
+1614 
-1626 DYVNCGYKTG
+1626 
-1636 MVMAVLNVYG
+1636 
-1646 YLRLEN
+1646 
-1652 KEE
+1652 

>member
-1 MYHLETKIESQGEN
+1 MPSPDYPSEILTVGQNGSVEIDIVNKNLLDIANTEETIKDG
-15 ITLNGTANA
+15 ITYSIKNGILKLNGTATAN
-24 RFEKF
+24 FDIQLSK
-29 GIGGNSSQETREE
+29 N
-42 FKSTVTGTEITV
+42 
-54 NDTYINNQ
+54 
-62 TKFNIDGNSYQ
+62 
-73 RENPSPDNP
+73 
-82 QEITNVG
+82 
-89 ENGIKIKQS
+89 IKIKK
-98 GKNKVDFINYAEK
+98 GKYTHSSSYIQPGLYVS
-111 VFDSSKVEK
+111 FDNLGNTMISAQVGKKRTFEITK
-120 LSDGSYKFKHC
+120 
-131 DTTYTLFEGLL
+131 DTTYKTYFIWID
-142 KAPSTLSWYAR
+142 K
-153 NDGTGKS
+153 GT
-160 VRPTFMFKIFY
+160 
-171 EDGTIGTPNYET
+171 
-183 SPDFS
+183 
-188 LQTIVLTK
+188 VL
-196 NVIKIVNSYIGTS
+196 NN
-209 PLTIIKD
+209 
-216 VQLEEGSKATSYEPY
+216 
-231 HEPIITPI
+231 
-239 NLQGNIL
+239 
-246 SKVGDVKD
+246 
-254 ILKINRNGEVE
+254 VE
-265 IKKNT
+265 IKLQLEAET
-270 WEEIIN
+270 TAT
-276 GSDFIT
+276 DFVEHQSQSVIM
-282 LSNNNKGLAF
+282 
-292 YPSKKKTV
+292 
-300 SLSDNDYLVT
+300 
-310 NAQRNT
+310 
-316 SHNDGTVY
+316 
-324 QNPVNFV
+324 
-331 FVGSPTDTLKTIK
+331 
-344 AKFNGGKILYQ
+344 
-355 LATPQIIT
+355 
-363 LPSISPIELWQGT
+363 PI
-376 NIFSLVT
+376 
-383 NLDTEIELEYNYIP
+383 
-397 QSPSPE
+397 
-403 APSEI
+403 
-408 KNVKDNINIK
+408 
-418 IADKNNEEQQ
+418 QQ
-428 EILFP
+428 EMLT
-433 LVQGQKLMQGD
+433 GD
-444 YLADDGIHHT
+444 YISNVEHHEWE
-454 KTQIQLDGV
+454 K
-463 TNGLKV
+463 
-469 LNVTK
+469 
-474 HSNDIYYCVINL
+474 
-486 VKQSLNNTT
+486 
-495 DVSSMYCSHFMP
+495 
-507 HFEVKPGSCY
+507 
-517 IAGSGLF
+517 
-524 LVLVLTDQTITTV
+524 LVLTGDEKIAYSVIQNDYIIFQIIPNQNMIV
-537 DAANT
+537 DSEIISNYFKNQPNWNKDIESVYAGGSSKKYIQIKILNSRLSEAT
-542 WLAAQK
+542 QRGIRAWLKSKYDA
-548 EKGTPVVIEYKLAE
+548 GTPVVIYYKLLIPVSLELTE
-562 EEIETYTEV
+562 EQKAVRENKLYTYKGT
-571 QKEAWKQIKN
+571 
-581 ARSYEG
+581 
-587 QTNIFSTDEIS
+587 THIFSTDETS
-598 PMFDVSAYKGISEE
+598 PIFDVSAYKRISEE

-653 LRYVPDEGFIG
+653 LRYVPNEGFIG

-677 VNSSFSIQDRE
+677 VDSSFSIQDRE
-688 FELYL
+688 FELYI
-693 GVDLED
+693 GVDLEN

-714 PEDDQVT
+714 PEDDQVN

-740 DRMTYPCTL
+740 DRMAYPCTL

-762 STKVTSFLNQN
+762 STKVTSFLNQD

-782 EGTTRREVLKAIA
+782 EGTTRRDVLKAIA
-795 QIAFNWARIDED
+795 QMAFNWARIDED

-815 KKDEV
+815 KKDEIV
-820 AETLTADNYYN
+820 ETLTADNYYN
-831 LKKQDKYGPINVIVL
+831 FKKQDMYGPINVIIL
-846 RNSQVEGENVT
+846 RNSQVEGENIT
-857 LKDEYS
+857 IRDEKS
-863 INYPIGK
+863 IAQY
-870 NYCPD
+870 
-875 IEKWEL
+875 
-881 TNGAYIKDGYI
+881 
-892 VLPNSNSQAK
+892 
-902 IIFIKPEDVDNELY
+902 
-916 LNYISNSDESNYGT
+916 
-930 HINIDYLDEN
+930 
-940 KKIINS
+940 
-946 NGNAHINL
+946 
-954 NGENN
+954 
-959 IKANFGGNNEYG
+959 
-971 NAIKEA
+971 
-977 KYIRIIFIRG
+977 
-987 STYTPL
+987 
-993 PYKIKNVMLNKSDI
+993 
-1007 NYEPFIPNGETELV
+1007 GETELV

-1091 TISDSMEAPAVTKTE
+1091 TISDSMEAPATTKTE

-1127 KANQRITEVVEK
+1127 KANQRIIEVVEK

-1201 PKKTL
+1201 PKKTI

-1228 SRGSIPNPI
+1228 SRGSIPDPI
-1237 LPKKTLYPSSILY
+1237 LPKKTLYPSSTLY

-1262 FYIGNP
+1262 FYIANP

-1569 KESFT
+1569 EENFT

-1614 PPAYTGDQSTGV
+1614 PPAYTGDQSTGI

>member
-1 MYHLETKIESQGEN
+1 MYNFSNEAKIRV
-15 ITLNGTANA
+15 L
-24 RFEKF
+24 
-29 GIGGNSSQETREE
+29 
-42 FKSTVTGTEITV
+42 
-54 NDTYINNQ
+54 
-62 TKFNIDGNSYQ
+62 
-73 RENPSPDNP
+73 
-82 QEITNVG
+82 
-89 ENGIKIKQS
+89 S
-98 GKNKVDFINYAEK
+98 GK
-111 VFDSSKVEK
+111 
-120 LSDGSYKFKHC
+120 
-131 DTTYTLFEGLL
+131 
-142 KAPSTLSWYAR
+142 
-153 NDGTGKS
+153 
-160 VRPTFMFKIFY
+160 
-171 EDGTIGTPNYET
+171 
-183 SPDFS
+183 
-188 LQTIVLTK
+188 
-196 NVIKIVNSYIGTS
+196 
-209 PLTIIKD
+209 
-216 VQLEEGSKATSYEPY
+216 
-231 HEPIITPI
+231 
-239 NLQGNIL
+239 
-246 SKVGDVKD
+246 
-254 ILKINRNGEVE
+254 
-265 IKKNT
+265 
-270 WEEIIN
+270 
-276 GSDFIT
+276 
-282 LSNNNKGLAF
+282 
-292 YPSKKKTV
+292 
-300 SLSDNDYLVT
+300 VT
-310 NAQRNT
+310 R
-316 SHNDGTVY
+316 G
-324 QNPVNFV
+324 
-331 FVGSPTDTLKTIK
+331 
-344 AKFNGGKILYQ
+344 
-355 LATPQIIT
+355 
-363 LPSISPIELWQGT
+363 
-376 NIFSLVT
+376 
-383 NLDTEIELEYNYIP
+383 
-397 QSPSPE
+397 
-403 APSEI
+403 
-408 KNVKDNINIK
+408 
-418 IADKNNEEQQ
+418 
-428 EILFP
+428 
-433 LVQGQKLMQGD
+433 
-444 YLADDGIHHT
+444 
-454 KTQIQLDGV
+454 
-463 TNGLKV
+463 
-469 LNVTK
+469 
-474 HSNDIYYCVINL
+474 
-486 VKQSLNNTT
+486 
-495 DVSSMYCSHFMP
+495 
-507 HFEVKPGSCY
+507 
-517 IAGSGLF
+517 
-524 LVLVLTDQTITTV
+524 
-537 DAANT
+537 
-542 WLAAQK
+542 
-548 EKGTPVVIEYKLAE
+548 
-562 EEIETYTEV
+562 
-571 QKEAWKQIKN
+571 
-581 ARSYEG
+581 
-587 QTNIFSTDEIS
+587 
-598 PMFDVSAYKGISEE
+598 
-612 FKQRLLN
+612 
-619 GKITRAYLK
+619 YLK

-677 VNSSFSIQDRE
+677 VDSSFSIQDRE

-714 PEDDQVT
+714 PENDQVN

-795 QIAFNWARIDED
+795 QMAFNWARIDED

-831 LKKQDKYGPINVIVL
+831 FKKQDMYGPINVIVL

-857 LKDEYS
+857 LKDEES
-863 INYPIGK
+863 INAPRGYNMLDYRTSKTTTINGVTFTINEDKSITANGTATANVIFNLIGGPSDYPLK
-870 NYCPD
+870 L
-875 IEKWEL
+875 EKGDYIFSGCQ
-881 TNGAYIKDGYI
+881 NGSTTTYFMEIFNGTSYKACRTDAIPINFKEDTSIRFYI
-892 VLPNSNSQAK
+892 VVKSGTT
-902 IIFIKPEDVDNELY
+902 
-916 LNYISNSDESNYGT
+916 ISNVTFYPML
-930 HINIDYLDEN
+930 IN
-940 KKIINS
+940 
-946 NGNAHINL
+946 G
-954 NGENN
+954 
-959 IKANFGGNNEYG
+959 
-971 NAIKEA
+971 KEQ
-977 KYIRIIFIRG
+977 K
-987 STYTPL
+987 P
-993 PYKIKNVMLNKSDI
+993 
-1007 NYEPFIPNGETELV
+1007 YEPFIPNGETELV

-1030 QSKRAKLIEAGRI
+1030 QAKRAELIEAGRI

-1069 ATNLNNETFE
+1069 ATNLNNERFE

-1091 TISDSMEAPAVTKTE
+1091 TISDSMEAPAATKTE

-1127 KANQRITEVVEK
+1127 KANQRITEVIEK

-1151 TSLSGISQQVSKIY
+1151 ASLSGISQQVSKIY
-1165 DFKKSVKGIY
+1165 DFKKSVKGID

-1191 AIAKNVVGIY
+1191 AIAKNVVGMY

-1262 FYIGNP
+1262 FYIANP

-1298 KYENGQYGLYDEPI
+1298 KYENGKYSLYDEPI

-1419 KGNASIANDTVKIN
+1419 KGNASIANNTVKIN

-1481 DELTAGACVATSCT
+1481 DELTAGACAATSCT

-1534 KLYQRSSSSMYREYN
+1534 KLYQRSLSSMYREYN

-1569 KESFT
+1569 EEDFT

-1614 PPAYTGDQSTGV
+1614 PPAYTGDQSTGI

>member
-1 MYHLETKIESQGEN
+1 MK
-15 ITLNGTANA
+15 LNGNYEGKILSAVIKYTDDTDTTSSLYSTEED
-24 RFEKF
+24 RRGLRRYSKDIKSIQLYLESSLTE
-29 GIGGNSSQETREE
+29 GISITFSDFMIYLGSSLSKAYEPYTGGIPS
-42 FKSTVTGTEITV
+42 
-54 NDTYINNQ
+54 
-62 TKFNIDGNSYQ
+62 
-73 RENPSPDNP
+73 PSPD
-82 QEITNVG
+82 
-89 ENGIKIKQS
+89 
-98 GKNKVDFINYAEK
+98 Y
-111 VFDSSKVEK
+111 
-120 LSDGSYKFKHC
+120 
-131 DTTYTLFEGLL
+131 
-142 KAPSTLSWYAR
+142 
-153 NDGTGKS
+153 
-160 VRPTFMFKIFY
+160 
-171 EDGTIGTPNYET
+171 
-183 SPDFS
+183 
-188 LQTIVLTK
+188 
-196 NVIKIVNSYIGTS
+196 
-209 PLTIIKD
+209 
-216 VQLEEGSKATSYEPY
+216 
-231 HEPIITPI
+231 
-239 NLQGNIL
+239 
-246 SKVGDVKD
+246 
-254 ILKINRNGEVE
+254 
-265 IKKNT
+265 
-270 WEEIIN
+270 
-276 GSDFIT
+276 
-282 LSNNNKGLAF
+282 
-292 YPSKKKTV
+292 
-300 SLSDNDYLVT
+300 
-310 NAQRNT
+310 
-316 SHNDGTVY
+316 
-324 QNPVNFV
+324 
-331 FVGSPTDTLKTIK
+331 
-344 AKFNGGKILYQ
+344 
-355 LATPQIIT
+355 
-363 LPSISPIELWQGT
+363 
-376 NIFSLVT
+376 
-383 NLDTEIELEYNYIP
+383 
-397 QSPSPE
+397 
-403 APSEI
+403 PSEI
-408 KNVKDNINIK
+408 KNVKGNTNIK
-418 IADKNNEEQQ
+418 ITDKNNKEQQ

-444 YLADDGIHHT
+444 YLADDGIHH
-454 KTQIQLDGV
+454 KRKQVVLDGSDDEGWDY
-463 TNGLKV
+463 NGGNISNNISAFTANISNLISVENTDTKVRVMCNKAIGLSASEATKLQKYNAIAVISDKRIYLCVQRSSFSTSPSTLK
-469 LNVTK
+469 
-474 HSNDIYYCVINL
+474 
-486 VKQSLNNTT
+486 
-495 DVSSMYCSHFMP
+495 
-507 HFEVKPGSCY
+507 
-517 IAGSGLF
+517 
-524 LVLVLTDQTITTV
+524 
-537 DAANT
+537 T
-542 WLAAQK
+542 WLQSNPI
-548 EKGTPVVIEYKLAE
+548 TVEYELAE
-562 EEIETYTEV
+562 EEIEPYTEEQQAV
-571 QKEAWKQIKN
+571 YDKIKKT
-581 ARSYEG
+581 AHSYDE
-587 QTNIFSTDEIS
+587 QTHIFSPDEIS
-598 PMFDVSAYKGISEE
+598 PMFDVSAYKRISEE
-612 FKQRLLN
+612 VKQRLLN
-619 GKITRAYLK
+619 GKITRGYLK

-636 EMIID
+636 EMIIN

-677 VNSSFSIQDRE
+677 VDSSFSIQDRE

-714 PEDDQVT
+714 PENDQVN

-795 QIAFNWARIDED
+795 QMAFNWARIDED

-831 LKKQDKYGPINVIVL
+831 LKKQDMYGPINVIIL

-857 LKDEYS
+857 IRDEKS
-863 INYPIGK
+863 IAQY
-870 NYCPD
+870 
-875 IEKWEL
+875 
-881 TNGAYIKDGYI
+881 
-892 VLPNSNSQAK
+892 
-902 IIFIKPEDVDNELY
+902 
-916 LNYISNSDESNYGT
+916 
-930 HINIDYLDEN
+930 
-940 KKIINS
+940 
-946 NGNAHINL
+946 
-954 NGENN
+954 
-959 IKANFGGNNEYG
+959 
-971 NAIKEA
+971 
-977 KYIRIIFIRG
+977 
-987 STYTPL
+987 
-993 PYKIKNVMLNKSDI
+993 
-1007 NYEPFIPNGETELV
+1007 GETELV

-1091 TISDSMEAPAVTKTE
+1091 TISDSMEAPAATKTE

-1127 KANQRITEVVEK
+1127 KANQRITEVIEK

-1151 TSLSGISQQVSKIY
+1151 ASLSGISQQVSKIY
-1165 DFKKSVKGIY
+1165 DFKKSVKGID

-1191 AIAKNVVGIY
+1191 AIAKNVVGMY

-1262 FYIGNP
+1262 FYIANP

-1298 KYENGQYGLYDEPI
+1298 KYENGQYSLYDEPI

-1419 KGNASIANDTVKIN
+1419 KGNASIANNTVKIN

-1569 KESFT
+1569 EEDFT

-1614 PPAYTGDQSTGV
+1614 PPAYTGDQSTGI

>member
-1 MYHLETKIESQGEN
+1 MYHLQKEIKGQGEN
-15 ITLNGTANA
+15 ITLNNTAET
-24 RFEKF
+24 RFKKF
-29 GIGGNSSQETREE
+29 GISGNSWQKTR
-42 FKSTVTGTEITV
+42 
-54 NDTYINNQ
+54 
-62 TKFNIDGNSYQ
+62 
-73 RENPSPDNP
+73 
-82 QEITNVG
+82 
-89 ENGIKIKQS
+89 S
-98 GKNKVDFINYAEK
+98 GKNILKNNLTTQTINGVTATVNE
-111 VFDSSKVEK
+111 D
-120 LSDGSYKFKHC
+120 
-131 DTTYTLFEGLL
+131 
-142 KAPSTLSWYAR
+142 
-153 NDGTGKS
+153 KS
-160 VRPTFMFKIFY
+160 VTLNGTATAKTAFY
-171 EDGTIGTPNYET
+171 LIQNGI
-183 SPDFS
+183 
-188 LQTIVLTK
+188 
-196 NVIKIVNSYIGTS
+196 
-209 PLTIIKD
+209 
-216 VQLEEGSKATSYEPY
+216 
-231 HEPIITPI
+231 
-239 NLQGNIL
+239 
-246 SKVGDVKD
+246 D
-254 ILKINRNGEVE
+254 ILKA
-265 IKKNT
+265 NT
-270 WEEIIN
+270 YY
-276 GSDFIT
+276 T
-282 LSNNNKGLAF
+282 LSK
-292 YPSKKKTV
+292 S
-300 SLSDNDYLVT
+300 
-310 NAQRNT
+310 NT
-316 SHNDGTVY
+316 SISNIILQLCLSAEGLRNIYKSAGTTNNTFSLTEDRNINYCAIIIESGTTINNITVY
-324 QNPVNFV
+324 PQLERDTTA
-331 FVGSPTDTLKTIK
+331 TDYEQYGTM
-344 AKFNGGKILYQ
+344 
-355 LATPQIIT
+355 
-363 LPSISPIELWQGT
+363 PSIEFESPIQ
-376 NIFSLVT
+376 NVT
-383 NLDTEIELEYNYIP
+383 GN
-397 QSPSPE
+397 
-403 APSEI
+403 A
-408 KNVKDNINIK
+408 NIK
-418 IADKNNEEQQ
+418 ITNNLESTDENYK
-428 EILFP
+428 EKSFTFL
-433 LVQGQKLMQGD
+433 LAEGQKLMLGD
-444 YLADDGIHHT
+444 YLADDGIHHKRKQLEFDGT
-454 KTQIQLDGV
+454 ENWIFGNIKENTVNLLLNDLPGYNATGTDSINAMCNYFVGITQGASLDKECFWF
-463 TNGLKV
+463 N
-469 LNVTK
+469 
-474 HSNDIYYCVINL
+474 
-486 VKQSLNNTT
+486 
-495 DVSSMYCSHFMP
+495 
-507 HFEVKPGSCY
+507 
-517 IAGSGLF
+517 GSGGFRIRVNKDRLADTSTNDKCVESF
-524 LVLVLTDQTITTV
+524 KSLLAELY
-537 DAANT
+537 AN
-542 WLAAQK
+542 
-548 EKGTPVVIEYKLAE
+548 GTPVVVEYDLAE
-562 EEIETYTEV
+562 EEIEPYTTEQQAV
-571 QKEAWKQIKN
+571 YNEIKN
-581 ARSYEG
+581 TAKSYG
-587 QTNIFSTDEIS
+587 DITHIFSTDEIS
-598 PMFDVSAYKGISEE
+598 LIFDVIAYKKISDEI
-612 FKQRLLN
+612 KYRILN
-619 GKITRAYLK
+619 GKVTRGYLK
-628 VLATDTKP
+628 VLATNTKP

-677 VNSSFSIQDRE
+677 VDSSFSIQDRE

-714 PEDDQVT
+714 PENDQVN

-782 EGTTRREVLKAIA
+782 EGTTRRDVLKAIA
-795 QIAFNWARIDED
+795 QMAFNWARIDED

-831 LKKQDKYGPINVIVL
+831 FKKQDMYGPINVIVL

-857 LKDEYS
+857 IRDEKS
-863 INYPIGK
+863 IAQY
-870 NYCPD
+870 
-875 IEKWEL
+875 
-881 TNGAYIKDGYI
+881 
-892 VLPNSNSQAK
+892 
-902 IIFIKPEDVDNELY
+902 
-916 LNYISNSDESNYGT
+916 
-930 HINIDYLDEN
+930 
-940 KKIINS
+940 
-946 NGNAHINL
+946 
-954 NGENN
+954 
-959 IKANFGGNNEYG
+959 
-971 NAIKEA
+971 
-977 KYIRIIFIRG
+977 
-987 STYTPL
+987 
-993 PYKIKNVMLNKSDI
+993 
-1007 NYEPFIPNGETELV
+1007 GETELV

-1043 LFGLTYVPMSMD
+1043 LFGLTYIPMSMD

-1091 TISDSMEAPAVTKTE
+1091 TISDSMEAPAATKTE

-1113 QMIEALKHTELLID
+1113 QMIEALKHTELLVD
-1127 KANQRITEVVEK
+1127 KANQRITEVIEK

-1151 TSLSGISQQVSKIY
+1151 TSLSGIFQQVSKIY
-1165 DFKKSVKGIY
+1165 DFKKSVKGID

-1191 AIAKNVVGIY
+1191 AIAKNVVGMY

-1206 YPSPKLYPKKGGA
+1206 YPSPKLYPKKGGT

-1250 PRADGSYIREYS
+1250 PRADESYIREYS
-1262 FYIGNP
+1262 FYIANP

-1569 KESFT
+1569 KENFT

-1614 PPAYTGDQSTGV
+1614 PPAYTGNQSTGI
-1626 DYVNCGYKTG
+1626 DYINCGYKTG

>member
-1 MYHLETKIESQGEN
+1 MINEGTQVLDYVEYQEKN
-15 ITLNGTANA
+15 IN
-24 RFEKF
+24 F
-29 GIGGNSSQETREE
+29 
-42 FKSTVTGTEITV
+42 
-54 NDTYINNQ
+54 
-62 TKFNIDGNSYQ
+62 
-73 RENPSPDNP
+73 
-82 QEITNVG
+82 
-89 ENGIKIKQS
+89 
-98 GKNKVDFINYAEK
+98 
-111 VFDSSKVEK
+111 
-120 LSDGSYKFKHC
+120 
-131 DTTYTLFEGLL
+131 
-142 KAPSTLSWYAR
+142 
-153 NDGTGKS
+153 
-160 VRPTFMFKIFY
+160 
-171 EDGTIGTPNYET
+171 
-183 SPDFS
+183 
-188 LQTIVLTK
+188 
-196 NVIKIVNSYIGTS
+196 
-209 PLTIIKD
+209 PLT
-216 VQLEEGSKATSYEPY
+216 
-231 HEPIITPI
+231 
-239 NLQGNIL
+239 
-246 SKVGDVKD
+246 
-254 ILKINRNGEVE
+254 
-265 IKKNT
+265 
-270 WEEIIN
+270 
-276 GSDFIT
+276 
-282 LSNNNKGLAF
+282 
-292 YPSKKKTV
+292 
-300 SLSDNDYLVT
+300 
-310 NAQRNT
+310 
-316 SHNDGTVY
+316 
-324 QNPVNFV
+324 QN
-331 FVGSPTDTLKTIK
+331 
-344 AKFNGGKILYQ
+344 
-355 LATPQIIT
+355 
-363 LPSISPIELWQGT
+363 
-376 NIFSLVT
+376 
-383 NLDTEIELEYNYIP
+383 
-397 QSPSPE
+397 
-403 APSEI
+403 
-408 KNVKDNINIK
+408 
-418 IADKNNEEQQ
+418 
-428 EILFP
+428 
-433 LVQGQKLMQGD
+433 QKLMQGD
-444 YLADDGIHHT
+444 YLADDGIHH
-454 KTQIQLDGV
+454 KRKQIVLDGSENWSKDADKNEE
-463 TNGLKV
+463 TDYFYIFKSGIDSSNIA
-469 LNVTK
+469 NVI
-474 HSNDIYYCVINL
+474 SNRF
-486 VKQSLNNTT
+486 VKGNERTEGFWATSVFCITVNKTRT
-495 DVSSMYCSHFMP
+495 GIVSS
-507 HFEVKPGSCY
+507 
-517 IAGSGLF
+517 
-524 LVLVLTDQTITTV
+524 DNTV
-537 DAANT
+537 ARIQKFKT
-542 WLAAQK
+542 WLQSNPI
-548 EKGTPVVIEYKLAE
+548 TVEYELAE

-571 QKEAWKQIKN
+571 QKEAYEQIKN

-587 QTNIFSTDEIS
+587 QTHIFSPAEIS
-598 PMFDVSAYKGISEE
+598 PMFDVSAYKRIPEE

-677 VNSSFSIQDRE
+677 VDSSFSIQDRE

-714 PEDDQVT
+714 PENDQVN

-857 LKDEYS
+857 IRDEKS
-863 INYPIGK
+863 IAQY
-870 NYCPD
+870 
-875 IEKWEL
+875 
-881 TNGAYIKDGYI
+881 
-892 VLPNSNSQAK
+892 
-902 IIFIKPEDVDNELY
+902 
-916 LNYISNSDESNYGT
+916 
-930 HINIDYLDEN
+930 
-940 KKIINS
+940 
-946 NGNAHINL
+946 
-954 NGENN
+954 
-959 IKANFGGNNEYG
+959 
-971 NAIKEA
+971 
-977 KYIRIIFIRG
+977 
-987 STYTPL
+987 
-993 PYKIKNVMLNKSDI
+993 
-1007 NYEPFIPNGETELV
+1007 GETELV

-1043 LFGLTYVPMSMD
+1043 LFGLTYIPMSMD

-1091 TISDSMEAPAVTKTE
+1091 TISDSMEAPATTKTE

-1113 QMIEALKHTELLID
+1113 QMIEALKHTELLVD
-1127 KANQRITEVVEK
+1127 KAIQKITEIIEK

-1165 DFKKSVKGIY
+1165 DFKKSVKGIN

-1191 AIAKNVVGIY
+1191 AIAKNVVGMY

-1262 FYIGNP
+1262 FYIANP

-1514 HYPTKFYFNNNHG
+1514 HYPTKFYFDNNHG

-1569 KESFT
+1569 EENFT

-1614 PPAYTGDQSTGV
+1614 PPAYTGNQSTGI